1 MNAPT
6 TTLTVVREDQLK
18 LGLWMSPAEFNAAS
32 QTFFSHPEWACTPI
46 GTATSQIPDDARL
59 GVWDFNHP
67 AVRDYLGLAPTD
79 VTDWQFVEVRDV
91 PPGPWR
97 SYGDNNHFVIAR
109 RQSEQRVAAG
119 GSGAA
124 KK

>member
-1 MNAPT
+1 
-6 TTLTVVREDQLK
+6 
-18 LGLWMSPAEFNAAS
+18 
-32 QTFFSHPEWACTPI
+32 
-46 GTATSQIPDDARL
+46 
-59 GVWDFNHP
+59 
-67 AVRDYLGLAPTD
+67 
-79 VTDWQFVEVRDV
+79 VTDWQFMEVRDV